1 MKVVIVGST
10 ALVVLIL
17 SAVIW
22 SLCIIASEQDNDKE
36 QLEYLKK
43 SGKGQ

>member
-1 MKVVIVGST
+1 MKVVIVGSI

-43 SGKGQ
+43 SGK